1 MPGMTATR
9 LARRLSLD
17 GNPLRRRTD
26 KIATCLAALLVGVF
40 LIAAPWLSVAAV
52 GWASGTGAARQ
63 QAMRSG
69 RQVPSVLWEA
79 ARGPSLSRGASGYL
93 RAQTRWIPPADRAPA
108 NVIRGY
114 VGAAAGRTVPPSVDT
129 AGPPANAQG
138 SDGAVRE
145 RQVAAAVVA
154 VVGLGIVL
162 LCLAWAGRLVLD
174 RRRLA
179 NWEAAWA
186 AVGPQWTKR
195 FWSRG

>member
-9 LARRLSLD
+9 LARRLGLD
-17 GNPLRRRTD
+17 RNLLRRRTD
-26 KIATCLAALLVGVF
+26 KIATCLAALLVGGF
-40 LIAAPWLSVAAV
+40 LIGAPWLAVAAV

-69 RQVPSVLWEA
+69 RHVPSALWEA
-79 ARGPSLSRGASGYL
+79 APGPSLSRAASGYL
-93 RAQTRWIPPADRAPA
+93 GAQARWISPADRATA
-108 NVIRGY
+108 NVILGD
-114 VGAAAGRTVPPSVDT
+114 VGAAAGHTVPPSVDE
-129 AGPPANAQG
+129 AGSPAKAQRSQG
-138 SDGAVRE
+138 TVRE